1 MSSSSSSSS
10 ITIKVTND
18 INSNPLPRLVSFPN
32 GIPSNVTDLSI
43 AINEKGSSKGSSSS
57 NKDSSKRKRIVV
69 AHDNDIEYQG
79 ISNIHLQFVYYT
91 TTITNI
97 TTTDII
103 TTTILLLL
111 SLS

>member
-1 MSSSSSSSS
+1 MSSSSSSSSSS

-32 GIPSNVTDLSI
+32 GIPTNVTDLSI

-57 NKDSSKRKRIVV
+57 SKDSSKRKRVVV

-79 ISNIHLQFVYYT
+79 ISFMS
-91 TTITNI
+91 
-97 TTTDII
+97 
-103 TTTILLLL
+103 ILLLHHHHHHHHHRHCY
-111 SLS
+111 